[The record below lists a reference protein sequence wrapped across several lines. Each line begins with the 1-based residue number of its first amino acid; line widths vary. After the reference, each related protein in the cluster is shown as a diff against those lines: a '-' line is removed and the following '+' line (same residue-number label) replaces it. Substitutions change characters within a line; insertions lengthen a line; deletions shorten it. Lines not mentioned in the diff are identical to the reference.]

1 MTWPRGPGSSG
12 LIRSRPRPTRM
23 ICPPSAFDDR
33 GVLALGVAEDDR
45 ADPEGGHAE
54 GEPFG
59 QGALADAGLAEEEHA
74 GVGGD
79 AGFHPGERVGAHD
92 FAPGEVPAEGHAGG
106 GGTGAGDE
114 REQPGGLGG
123 GGRVGAGGSG
133 PRGSSGAGGAPAEG
147 GGDRAEGGDR
157 EPIVGGAVRS
167 GRVRGAGHRRLR
179 SSSGVTPTESPV
191 ANPAAWEP

>member
-1 MTWPRGPGSSG
+1 MTWPSGPGSRG

-23 ICPPSAFDDR
+23 ICPPRAVDDR

-59 QGALADAGLAEEEHA
+59 QGALADAGLAEQEHA

-79 AGFHPGERVGAHD
+79 ARFGPGERVGAHD
-92 FAPGEVPAEGHAGG
+92 LAPGEVPAEGDTGG

-123 GGRVGAGGSG
+123 GGRVGAGRSG
-133 PRGSSGAGGAPAEG
+133 PGGSSGPGVAPAEG
-147 GGDRAEGGDR
+147 GGDGPEGGDR
-157 EPIVGGAVRS
+157 E
-167 GRVRGAGHRRLR
+167 RVRGRAVLPGGARGSGHRRLR
-179 SSSGVTPTESPV
+179 SSSGVLPTERPV
-191 ANPAAWEP
+191 AKPAAWEP